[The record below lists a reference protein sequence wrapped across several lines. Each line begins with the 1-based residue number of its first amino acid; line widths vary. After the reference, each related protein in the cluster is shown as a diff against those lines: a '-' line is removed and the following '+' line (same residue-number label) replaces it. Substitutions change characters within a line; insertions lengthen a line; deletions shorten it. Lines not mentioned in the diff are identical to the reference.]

1 MKNTGIIL
9 ALLLA
14 SASFAQ
20 SGIVGKTITIK
31 GKPIVMTTAQ
41 IMARE
46 QAYGPKLPIRKI
58 KDLERDQEVERE
70 NLPQNP
76 KSPSTA
82 SWPPVVNDVPTKIGG
97 NGTIGSTDGG
107 KNGGPPLFSVPVN
120 FGGPTLGESGFIP
133 PDSDGD
139 VSLSSI
145 IVAANGRIKSYDRL
159 GNLGTINTT
168 TDNFFAGATPTGGTS
183 DPRVVFDRITK
194 RWFVE
199 IIDLASTNN
208 KVCLAVSNQE
218 AINASTTW
226 TYFSFA
232 QNIAGG
238 TSGFADYATLGV
250 DANGVYVGTNRF
262 GTTSFANCDLFAINK
277 ASLLAGT
284 LTVTAFRNMISGSTG
299 MFTPWPCTN
308 DDPAATVAFV
318 VGVDAGVF
326 GSLDYR
332 RVTFAGG
339 AFTISA
345 NASLTVPTTSS
356 PTAMAIPTS
365 ASTIGAVDSLDDR
378 LFYARVCRNRLT
390 GEVNV
395 HTAHGIK
402 TNASGVVG
410 TNDRDSARWYNIGN
424 VFSGTATLTASG
436 TVVDGSASGF
446 KFLTIPSTAMNGQ
459 GHQFIGFSMGNS
471 TTSPGVAGAYR
482 LAGDPAV
489 TAPTLINAGVNYYA
503 VQSTTSTQRWGDY
516 SFTMVDPRDM
526 MSIWSFQ
533 EYANANNSWQVR
545 AFKVLAPAPTVTS
558 LSPSSAIQGATTNVV
573 ITGTG
578 IFDPDATYPDH
589 LAVTFGPNITVNS
602 VTWNSATQ
610 ATVNIS
616 VSLSAALGSRTV
628 TLTNP
633 DGQTTTGSFTINPN
647 PKPISGTMSL
657 QGYTGSVAGLQ
668 FVYEIRDASTNAL
681 IETQTI
687 TGLGPSNS
695 FSLSTTQPA
704 GNYKLRIQG
713 VNRFLARSQAISLT
727 TTGQSGLSYA
737 MTNGDADGN
746 NVVGTTDF
754 NILRAAWGGLSPNAP
769 YNVAADFNG
778 DGIIGTTDFNI
789 LRASWGTIGD
799 N

>member
-1 MKNTGIIL
+1 MKKISL
-9 ALLLA
+9 LSLVLLA
-14 SASFAQ
+14 AFAGAQ
-20 SGIVGKTITIK
+20 TSGKTVTVTT
-31 GKPIVMTTAQ
+31 KPITETTAQ
-41 IMARE
+41 IMNRTRM
-46 QAYGPKLPIRKI
+46 YGPKLPIKVA
-58 KDLERDQEVERE
+58 KNTETEHEVERD

-76 KSPSTA
+76 RSPLSPTWPLQSTEQPLLRA
-82 SWPPVVNDVPTKIGG
+82 SRKI
-97 NGTIGSTDGG
+97 IP
-107 KNGGPPLFSVPVN
+107 PPLFPIAVD
-120 FGGPTLGESGFIP
+120 FGGPTSSESPYVP
-133 PDSDGD
+133 PDSNGD
-139 VSLSSI
+139 VSLSTV
-145 IVAANGRIKSYDRL
+145 IVQANGRIRSYDRL
-159 GNLGTINTT
+159 GNPAALNT
-168 TDNFFAGATPTGGTS
+168 DADSFFASVKSAAVV

-194 RWFVE
+194 RW
-199 IIDLASTNN
+199 IIEGIDVTNPN
-208 KVCLAVSNQE
+208 NRICFAVSNGE
-218 AINASTTW
+218 KITATTIW
-226 TYFSFA
+226 TFFQFN

-238 TSGFADYATLGV
+238 TSGFADYATMGV
-250 DANGVYVGTNRF
+250 DANGVYFGTNRF
-262 GTTSFANCDLFAINK
+262 GSTFANCDIFAVNK
-277 ASLLAGT
+277 ASLLSGT
-284 LTVTAFRNMISGSTG
+284 LTVTAFRDIISGSSG
-299 MFTPWPCTN
+299 IFTPWPCTN

-318 VGVDAGVF
+318 VGADRGTL
-326 GSLDYR
+326 GQLDYR
-332 RVTFAGG
+332 RITFSGG
-339 AFTISA
+339 AFTISG
-345 NASLTVPTTSS
+345 NNTLTVPTTAR
-356 PTAMAIPTS
+356 PFAMPIPIS
-365 ASTIGAVDSLDDR
+365 ATTTGSVDALDDR
-378 LFYARVCRNRLT
+378 LLYARVFRNRLT

-395 HTAHGIK
+395 HTAQGLRMDFTGISSS
-402 TNASGVVG
+402 AG
-410 TNDRDSARWYNIGN
+410 DRDGARWYNIGN
-424 VFSGTATLTASG
+424 VFSGAATLTAAG
-436 TVVDGSASGF
+436 TVVDGSASPM
-446 KFLTIPSTAMNGQ
+446 LCITPSAAMNGQ
-459 GHQFIGFSMGNS
+459 GHQFIGFTMGNS
-471 TTSPGVAGAYR
+471 TNSPAIGGAYR
-482 LAGDPAV
+482 LSSGSLV
-489 TAPTLINAGVNYYA
+489 TSPTLIDAGANYYNA
-503 VQSTTSTQRWGDY
+503 QNGTNPKRWGDY

-533 EYANANNSWQVR
+533 EYCGANNSWRVR
-545 AFKVLAPAPTVTS
+545 GLKVLAPAPTVTS
-558 LSPSSAIQGATTNVV
+558 FSPSSAIQGSTTNVV